1 MRLRLTHLPL
11 FRFSGAIREIVKGYL
26 HFRNMLTK
34 QQAKEIVDLLYK
46 CEISYADS
54 VMAHLKKSV
63 PGFTDDLEQLPASM
77 FERVKLAAI
86 KKAAEYQKYLQ
97 EEETVEL
104 EA

>member
-1 MRLRLTHLPL
+1 MEAT
-11 FRFSGAIREIVKGYL
+11 V
-26 HFRNMLTK
+26 TK